1 MTTSDLTFAS
11 LGLAEP
17 LQRALDGEKYTIP
30 TPIQAQAIP
39 VLLQGRDLLGIAQT
53 GTGKTAAFALPILH
67 SLTVNRVGAGPR
79 GVRALVLAPTRELAI
94 QIAESFR
101 RYGRHLATRQA
112 VIFGGVGH
120 RPQMDAMARGVDVLI
135 ATPGR
140 LLDLMGTG
148 HVKLDRLT
156 HLVLDEADRMLD
168 MGFIKDVR
176 RIVSFVPANRQSMLF
191 SATMPG
197 DVAKLAADLLRDPT
211 RVEVAPVSTPAER
224 IDQRVYHIDAPRK
237 RTLLTNLLADSG
249 MSRVIVFTRTK
260 HGADRVADHLERAG
274 VNAEAIHGNKSQ
286 NQRQR
291 ALAGFHEG
299 KVRVLVATDIASRGI
314 DVDNISHVVNYELP
328 HEPESYVHRIGRTAR
343 AGATGI
349 AISLCD
355 HSERANL
362 RAIEKLIRLKL
373 TVVGDEPVAVNG
385 AAAND
390 DGGQERPRQPRNQ
403 GGRQNHGGQQGG
415 QRRGARPGQGGH
427 GQGGHGQ
434 GGHRRGDEQ
443 PRDFRDRDFRDGDFR
458 SGDFRD
464 GARAG
469 AERRDGDRR
478 DGPREGQRDGRFA
491 QEAHRGPRRG
501 DGKNQGSPQG
511 QRPDGQRQDGHRP
524 DGQRHQ
530 DQQPRQGQGHRH
542 PGGHGNGQ
550 GQNGENRGGDHPP
563 RGGRPRQNRDR
574 RAA

>member
-1 MTTSDLTFAS
+1 LIRRVNPRESSAAKGIVLTTTDLTFAS

-17 LQRALDGEKYTIP
+17 LQRALDGESYTIP

-101 RYGRHLATRQA
+101 RYGRHLAIRQA
-112 VIFGGVGH
+112 VVFGGVGH

-176 RIVSFVPANRQSMLF
+176 RIVSHVPANRQSMLF
-191 SATMPG
+191 SATMPT
-197 DVAKLAADLLRDPT
+197 DVARLAADLLRDPQ
-211 RVEVAPVSTPAER
+211 RVEVAPVATTVER
-224 IDQRVYHIDAPRK
+224 IEQRVYHIEASRK
-237 RTLLTNLLADSG
+237 RTLLTDLLADG
-249 MSRVIVFTRTK
+249 AMSRVIVFTRTK
-260 HGADRVADHLERAG
+260 HGADRVAEHLDRAG

-291 ALAGFHEG
+291 ALASFHAG

-314 DVDNISHVVNYELP
+314 DVDNITHVVNYELP
-328 HEPESYVHRIGRTAR
+328 HEPDSYVHRIGRTAR

-355 HSERANL
+355 HAERNNL

-373 TVVGDEPVAVNG
+373 TVVGDEPAGNQRG

-390 DGGQERPRQPRNQ
+390 EGAPERRSHRGQAPRNHGAPRGPRQE
-403 GGRQNHGGQQGG
+403 GG
-415 QRRGARPGQGGH
+415 QRHNGPRHEGPRHQAPNRGRDEGQRGQGQPRQDGPNFR
-427 GQGGHGQ
+427 GGDF
-434 GGHRRGDEQ
+434 RD
-443 PRDFRDRDFRDGDFR
+443 RDFRDRDFRD
-458 SGDFRD
+458 
-464 GARAG
+464 
-469 AERRDGDRR
+469 
-478 DGPREGQRDGRFA
+478 
-491 QEAHRGPRRG
+491 EAARGPRQEESRQGAGRG
-501 DGKNQGSPQG
+501 QG
-511 QRPDGQRQDGHRP
+511 QKHGGPHRGAP
-524 DGQRHQ
+524 HRD
-530 DQQPRQGQGHRH
+530 GQGHGGQGH
-542 PGGHGNGQ
+542 GGHNHGPRNHGGQ
-550 GQNGENRGGDHPP
+550 GGNRGGDQPP
-563 RGGRPRQNRDR
+563 RGR

>member
-1 MTTSDLTFAS
+1 MTFAS

-17 LQRALDGEKYTIP
+17 LQRALDGENYTTP

-101 RYGRHLATRQA
+101 RYGRHLAIRQA

-176 RIVSFVPANRQSMLF
+176 RIVAHVPVERQSMLF
-191 SATMPG
+191 SATMPT
-197 DVAKLAADLLRDPT
+197 DVAKLAADLLRDPS

-237 RTLLTNLLADSG
+237 RTLLTNLLADDS

-291 ALAGFHEG
+291 ALAGFHAG

-314 DVDNISHVVNYELP
+314 DVDNITHVVNYELP
-328 HEPESYVHRIGRTAR
+328 HEPES
-343 AGATGI
+343 
-349 AISLCD
+349 
-355 HSERANL
+355 
-362 RAIEKLIRLKL
+362 
-373 TVVGDEPVAVNG
+373 
-385 AAAND
+385 
-390 DGGQERPRQPRNQ
+390 
-403 GGRQNHGGQQGG
+403 
-415 QRRGARPGQGGH
+415 
-427 GQGGHGQ
+427 
-434 GGHRRGDEQ
+434 
-443 PRDFRDRDFRDGDFR
+443 
-458 SGDFRD
+458 
-464 GARAG
+464 
-469 AERRDGDRR
+469 
-478 DGPREGQRDGRFA
+478 
-491 QEAHRGPRRG
+491 
-501 DGKNQGSPQG
+501 
-511 QRPDGQRQDGHRP
+511 
-524 DGQRHQ
+524 
-530 DQQPRQGQGHRH
+530 
-542 PGGHGNGQ
+542 
-550 GQNGENRGGDHPP
+550 
-563 RGGRPRQNRDR
+563 
-574 RAA
+574 

>member
-1 MTTSDLTFAS
+1 MTATDLTFAS

-17 LQRALDGEKYTIP
+17 LQRALDGENYTTP

-39 VLLQGRDLLGIAQT
+39 VLLQNRDLLGIAQT

-67 SLTVNRVGAGPR
+67 SLTVNRVGPGPR

-101 RYGRHLATRQA
+101 RYGRHLACRQA

-140 LLDLMGTG
+140 LLDLMSTG

-176 RIVSFVPANRQSMLF
+176 KIVSFVPPQRQSMLF
-191 SATMPG
+191 SATMPT
-197 DVAKLAADLLRDPT
+197 DVAKLAADLLRDPA

-237 RTLLTNLLADSG
+237 RTLLTNLLADAG

-291 ALAGFHEG
+291 ALAGFHDG

-314 DVDNISHVVNYELP
+314 DVDNITHVVNYELP
-328 HEPESYVHRIGRTAR
+328 QEPESYVHRIGRTAR

-362 RAIEKLIRLKL
+362 RAIEKLMRLKL
-373 TVVGDEPVAVNG
+373 TVVGDEPVQANG

-390 DGGQERPRQPRNQ
+390 EDGQERPRQHRGPRGQGGGRPQHSRQNQ
-403 GGRQNHGGQQGG
+403 GGHQGG
-415 QRRGARPGQGGH
+415 QRRGGGH
-427 GQGGHGQ
+427 GSQGH
-434 GGHRRGDEQ
+434 GGHRRNDEQ
-443 PRDFRDRDFRDGDFR
+443 PRHFRDRDFRDSDFR
-458 SGDFRD
+458 NGDFRD
-464 GARAG
+464 N
-469 AERRDGDRR
+469 ERRDDDRQGDRQGDR
-478 DGPREGQRDGRFA
+478 HGDQRDARFA
-491 QEAHRGPRRG
+491 QDAHRGPRRN
-501 DGKNQGSPQG
+501 DGKGHGKPQG
-511 QRPDGQRQDGHRP
+511 ERPEAHREHGQRQ

-530 DQQPRQGQGHRH
+530 DRQQPRHGQGH
-542 PGGHGNGQ
+542 GHGQNQAQ
-550 GQNGENRGGDHPP
+550 GDGRGGDHPP
-563 RGGRPRQNRDR
+563 RGRRHRQNRDR

>member
-1 MTTSDLTFAS
+1 LIRRVNSRESSTAKGIVLTTTDLTFAS

-17 LQRALDGEKYTIP
+17 LQRALDGESYTTP

-101 RYGRHLATRQA
+101 RYGRHLAIRQA
-112 VIFGGVGH
+112 VVFGGVGH

-176 RIVSFVPANRQSMLF
+176 RIVSHVPANRQSMLF
-191 SATMPG
+191 SATMPT
-197 DVAKLAADLLRDPT
+197 DVARLAADLLRDPT
-211 RVEVAPVSTPAER
+211 RVEVAPVATTVER
-224 IDQRVYHIDAPRK
+224 IEQRVYHIEASRK
-237 RTLLTNLLADSG
+237 RTLLTDLLSDGAL
-249 MSRVIVFTRTK
+249 SRVIVFTRTK
-260 HGADRVADHLERAG
+260 HGADRVAEHLDRAG

-291 ALAGFHEG
+291 TLASFHAG

-314 DVDNISHVVNYELP
+314 DVDNISHVINYELP
-328 HEPESYVHRIGRTAR
+328 HEPDSYVHRIGRTAR

-355 HSERANL
+355 HAERANL

-373 TVVGDEPVAVNG
+373 TVIGEEPAGNQRG

-390 DGGQERPRQPRNQ
+390 EGAPERPRSHRGQAPRNQ
-403 GGRQNHGGQQGG
+403 GGHRGPRHEGGPRHDGPRHQGPNRGRNEGQRSSPRQDGPSFRDSDFRARDFREEAPRGPRQDGNRQDNHQGAPRPDGQAPARDGYRVQGPGRGHGQKHGSPNHGGQNHAGQNRGPRNQGG
-415 QRRGARPGQGGH
+415 Q
-427 GQGGHGQ
+427 
-434 GGHRRGDEQ
+434 
-443 PRDFRDRDFRDGDFR
+443 
-458 SGDFRD
+458 
-464 GARAG
+464 
-469 AERRDGDRR
+469 
-478 DGPREGQRDGRFA
+478 
-491 QEAHRGPRRG
+491 
-501 DGKNQGSPQG
+501 
-511 QRPDGQRQDGHRP
+511 
-524 DGQRHQ
+524 
-530 DQQPRQGQGHRH
+530 
-542 PGGHGNGQ
+542 
-550 GQNGENRGGDHPP
+550 GGDQPP
-563 RGGRPRQNRDR
+563 RGR